1 MDNDNFF
8 NSNAADIIQH
18 FSPEAVNAKNIKKIS
33 DNVDDISFEAAYLRE
48 EVSRLNC
55 ELAVLH
61 KELSDEKQ
69 RAEAEENRSKRLSF
83 LLGILGGLCSGVL
96 PYILDKLFSLW

>member
-8 NSNAADIIQH
+8 NSNAADIIQR
-18 FSPEAVNAKNIKKIS
+18 FSP
-33 DNVDDISFEAAYLRE
+33 
-48 EVSRLNC
+48 
-55 ELAVLH
+55 
-61 KELSDEKQ
+61 
-69 RAEAEENRSKRLSF
+69 EAEENRSKRLSF